1 MSMAYLSI
9 CATFKD
15 EAPYIPEWIEFHRRV
30 GVEHFFLYDNL
41 STDRSREVLEQWVR
55 AGLVTL
61 SDCSMPLRARRQ
73 TQPFAGRALQEP
85 ADREVR
91 RPHA

>member
-1 MSMAYLSI
+1 MGLAYLSI

-15 EAPYIPEWIEFHRRV
+15 EAPYLPEWTEFHRRV

-41 STDRSREVLEQWVR
+41 STDGSREVLEPWVH

-61 SDCSMPLRARRQ
+61 SD
-73 TQPFAGRALQEP
+73 
-85 ADREVR
+85 
-91 RPHA
+91 